1 MLLFST
7 LRTILADAIFVRV
20 VSMIVGVVIV
30 VHATG

>member
-1 MLLFST
+1 MLLLS
-7 LRTILADAIFVRV
+7 LVRTVLADAIFVRV